1 MLDWQPIKKDFL
13 SGRYTMEQLAQ
24 RYGCSVVAIRKTR
37 SREQWPLPKTKVIA
51 RRRAT
56 RILEGPTDE
65 QVDHAVKTQVAVIR
79 EHQRLIGDTRERV
92 HALVGDLETAKGS
105 DGVSELA
112 ILAAKANIVANLACA
127 LKTLVGLERQAFMIS
142 DEKQDDWENMEDRDL
157 LAIVGKH
164 LPKYE
169 AQIKAVTTSAEN

>member
-1 MLDWQPIKKDFL
+1 M
-13 SGRYTMEQLAQ
+13 
-24 RYGCSVVAIRKTR
+24 
-37 SREQWPLPKTKVIA
+37 
-51 RRRAT
+51 
-56 RILEGPTDE
+56 
-65 QVDHAVKTQVAVIR
+65 
-79 EHQRLIGDTRERV
+79 
-92 HALVGDLETAKGS
+92 VGDLETAKGS

-169 AQIKAVTTSAEN
+169 AQIAAVTTSAEN